1 MKYLI
6 SPSLFMKKFIIHN
19 LQFIIFPYLCHK
31 KNIMA
36 EFGDWIYILII
47 AIAGI
52 FSLIGSTRKKA
63 RQMAEANQ
71 QQQPQQPRE
80 IIADPGSEGGFWDDF
95 IPKAEEKPVMAGKKK
110 RDVSP
115 SYSSSGKQ
123 NKPFLNRFQEGHP
136 SRALETVEESS
147 PINAAEEEYASITI
161 DDIPKEA
168 NEWRTV
174 FIYNEIFSRKN

>member
-1 MKYLI
+1 M
-6 SPSLFMKKFIIHN
+6 P
-19 LQFIIFPYLCHK
+19 Q
-31 KNIMA
+31 KNVME

-80 IIADPGSEGGFWDDF
+80 IVTDNSGGGGFWDDF

-110 RDVSP
+110 RDASP

-136 SRALETVEESS
+136 ALIMETMEESS
-147 PINAAEEEYASITI
+147 PISAAEEEYASITI